1 MFVGNLVAQSEFDND
16 YGTMTMGM
24 GIGREL
30 NKYGKRDFFDFEDYD
45 QVCYNFKSLG
55 TLWLVGILIQGSYN
69 FFGSAEVTIDKNF
82 APKITTHSLNNH

>member
-24 GIGREL
+24 GVGREF

-45 QVCYNFKSLG
+45 QVCF
-55 TLWLVGILIQGSYN
+55 
-69 FFGSAEVTIDKNF
+69 
-82 APKITTHSLNNH
+82 

>member
-45 QVCYNFKSLG
+45 QVCYNFLITRNSKACRYSN
-55 TLWLVGILIQGSYN
+55 TGIL
-69 FFGSAEVTIDKNF
+69 
-82 APKITTHSLNNH
+82 